1 MMAAGF
7 LAMSKQSQVKRPVED
22 EPQVE
27 PKEDGRSPNLNRVF
41 DHAAQ
46 LII

>member
-1 MMAAGF
+1 MTAGF
-7 LAMSKQSQVKRPVED
+7 QAMNKQPQVKHPAED

-27 PKEDGRSPNLNRVF
+27 GPDDRPNLNRVF
-41 DHAAQ
+41 DHAAL